1 MARFGYNS
9 GIDQY
14 GLSGNTRG
22 RGDSSRYKTFGAPGS
37 RAGTSLKP
45 PGGKGDITVL
55 PPPKGGGDG
64 KSGFDWRK
72 WGVASLGYADHKA
85 HKEFAEHEKKYGRGS
100 WDIWKT
106 DPGKKSFWVGRDKNK
121 YVFDDPGMS
130 GTPWYGGWHDIRWGE
145 GTRAP
150 TLDDLGYKDTWTN
163 NPNAHARFK
172 IGDKKAGWE
181 IRLKDKH
188 GNFRT
193 NPDGSEMWIPADS
206 GLSDGWGVWWRGDN
220 PGGMGGNTGGTMGG
234 TMGGMGDG
242 MASMGSGLS
251 GPPASRGMFPGSRE
265 SDKGP
270 FTDPSTVP
278 GTKSNMQAQQ
288 RANPPGGP
296 RTKGLSTLGDLSPT
310 PSSSL
315 SGPPAGNMAGNQQQ
329 KTDAQAP
336 IDRLR
341 EIMGG
346 TNQMGTEAGS
356 APQPSVLDL
365 VNKRQAE
372 KNTLAPPPQE
382 QAAPQQQV
390 PQQQVSGFYAGDPS
404 KGIPGEWDHMKGKW
418 PSQTLSGALRDRK
431 EQAGKY
437 TPPGK
442 DPAPP
447 GKVWRISGWTGQ
459 WVLVDEGVMT

>member
-22 RGDSSRYKTFGAPGS
+22 RGSSDRHKAFGAPGS

-45 PGGKGDITVL
+45 PGKKDAPVVL
-55 PPPKGGGDG
+55 PPPGGGGGGGNNAFNWKDWGIGSLGMMGPNFDYKKFEEQRKRGEHG
-64 KSGFDWRK
+64 KFDW
-72 WGVASLGYADHKA
+72 W
-85 HKEFAEHEKKYGRGS
+85 KE
-100 WDIWKT
+100 
-106 DPGKKSFWVGRDKNK
+106 DPGAQNWTDKTFGKHDEGGWLFDNIRWAEGTERPTFEQMGYTGDPDAWIIRDNSMRLKGSIGWS
-121 YVFDDPGMS
+121 DLPGM
-130 GTPWYGGWHDIRWGE
+130 
-145 GTRAP
+145 
-150 TLDDLGYKDTWTN
+150 
-163 NPNAHARFK
+163 
-172 IGDKKAGWE
+172 
-181 IRLKDKH
+181 
-188 GNFRT
+188 
-193 NPDGSEMWIPADS
+193 
-206 GLSDGWGVWWRGDN
+206 WWRGAN
-220 PGGMGGNTGGTMGG
+220 SGSNTGGGIGGTTGGTMGG
-234 TMGGMGDG
+234 TMGGTGDG

-251 GPPASRGMFPGSRE
+251 GPPGSKGMFPGSRE

-296 RTKGLSTLGDLSPT
+296 RTKGLSSLGDLSPT

-346 TNQMGTEAGS
+346 TNQVGTEAGS
-356 APQPSVLDL
+356 APQPSILDL

-382 QAAPQQQV
+382 QEAPQQQV

-431 EQAGKY
+431 EQARNY

-447 GKVWRISGWTGQ
+447 GKVWRISGWTGE